1 MKQDNKN
8 KINNNNKVEDSKF
21 TLRILADEIKSV
33 QKSISLTKRDTNTIL
48 EKIAKLETL
57 LFK

>member
-48 EKIAKLETL
+48 EKISKLETL

>member
-8 KINNNNKVEDSKF
+8 KINNNNKVEESKF

>member
-8 KINNNNKVEDSKF
+8 KINNNKVEDSKF